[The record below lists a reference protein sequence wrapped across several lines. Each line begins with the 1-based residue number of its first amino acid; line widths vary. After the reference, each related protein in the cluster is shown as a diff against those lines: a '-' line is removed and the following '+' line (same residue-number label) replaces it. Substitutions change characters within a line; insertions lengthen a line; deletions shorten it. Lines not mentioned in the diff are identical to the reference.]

1 MSSVQEA
8 IAKVPGVVGVAARHF
23 DTRAQIRHNADAAF
37 FTASTLKVPLL
48 LELFRQIDRGRIDLS
63 RRVEFTDAMRV
74 SGSGVLKELEAGLR
88 PTVRDLAML
97 MIIISD
103 NAATDFLYEMV
114 GRDNLSATIRELGLT
129 RTRIPMSTRELLYSI
144 VGLDP
149 RNPSHTDAMVSER
162 MRRQEFDLDADALD
176 EKKSDVASP
185 DDMCELLERVHSGDV
200 LSPSSRET
208 FFDILKRQQLKTIIP
223 PLLPPGTAVANK
235 TGGYHS
241 VRCDVGV
248 VYSPAG
254 PYAVAIM
261 AKQVEGEHLQV
272 DLAMAAVS
280 RAVYD
285 AFNP

>member
-23 DTRAQIRHNADAAF
+23 DTGARIRHNADTAF

-48 LELFRQIDRGRIDLS
+48 LELLRQVDRGTIDLS
-63 RRVEFTDAMRV
+63 RRVELTDAMRV
-74 SGSGVLKELEAGLR
+74 SGSGVLKELETGLR
-88 PTVRDLAML
+88 PTIRDLAML
-97 MIIISD
+97 MIIVSD
-103 NAATDFLYEMV
+103 NAATDFIYEMV
-114 GRDNLSATIRELGLT
+114 GRDSLGATLGELGLT
-129 RTRIPMSTRELLYSI
+129 KTRIPMSTRELLYSI
-144 VGLDP
+144 TGLDP
-149 RNPSHTDAMVSER
+149 RDPSHTYAMVSER

-176 EKKSDVASP
+176 EEKSDVASP

-208 FFDILKRQQLKTIIP
+208 FFDLLKRQQLKTIIP
-223 PLLPPGTAVANK
+223 LPLPPGTAVANK

-248 VYSPAG
+248 VYSPSG

-261 AKQVEGEHLQV
+261 AKQVDGEHLHV
-272 DLAMAAVS
+272 ELPMASVS

-285 AFNP
+285 TFNP

>member
-1 MSSVQEA
+1 MSVREWRC
-8 IAKVPGVVGVAARHF
+8 KTVPPAAFRRVGGNS
-23 DTRAQIRHNADAAF
+23 TQIRHNADAAF
-37 FTASTLKVPLL
+37 FTASTLKIPLL

-63 RRVEFTDAMRV
+63 QRVELTDAMRV
-74 SGSGVLKELEAGLR
+74 SGSGVLKELEAGLQ

-144 VGLDP
+144 TGLDP
-149 RNPSHTDAMVSER
+149 LNPSHTYAMVAYR
-162 MRRQEFDLDADALD
+162 MSRQEFDLDAEALD
-176 EKKSDVASP
+176 EEKSDVSSP
-185 DDMCELLERVHSGDV
+185 DDMCELLETAHSGDV

-223 PLLPPGTAVANK
+223 LLLPPGTAVANK

-248 VYSPAG
+248 VYSPSG
-254 PYAVAIM
+254 PYAIAIM
-261 AKQVEGEHLQV
+261 AKQVDGEHLHV